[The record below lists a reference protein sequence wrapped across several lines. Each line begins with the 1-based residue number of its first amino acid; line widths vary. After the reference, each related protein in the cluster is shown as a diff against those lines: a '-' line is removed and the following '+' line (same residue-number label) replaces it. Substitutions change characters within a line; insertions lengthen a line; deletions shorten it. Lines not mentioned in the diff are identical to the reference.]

1 MLYSLAFT
9 DVKRLIGRPFSD
21 ASVKSDMK
29 LWPFKVISDSH
40 DRPKIEVSYKGRRE
54 QFAVEEISSMV
65 LRNLRETAEK
75 RLDKTVKKAVVT
87 VPAYFNHSQRQ
98 ATKNAGVLAGLD
110 VICIIS
116 EPTAAAIAYNHKEN
130 STVGKNVLIF
140 DLGGGT
146 FDVSLIKII
155 PEEKKFEVKAT
166 AGDTHLGG
174 EDFVNRMVNHFIEK
188 KKKKKDIRGSL
199 QALSKLRTACRRATV
214 KLSSEEKT
222 TVSIESL
229 NKRVDFVSEISRDTF
244 EEMNMDL
251 FKKCVELVEKC
262 LRDARMDKST
272 VHDIVLVGGFTRIP
286 KLKKLLQSFL
296 KVKEFSGNVNRE
308 KAVAYG
314 AAYQAYILTRGGNK
328 KVPDLVLSNVIPRSL
343 KLKSTASGDRLTD
356 MILICTKIP
365 TKFTVKRDFTYP
377 DKNRSFFF
385 QVYEGES
392 ECTELNNLLGTFDL
406 SGGRPTPGGKAHF
419 TASFEIDAN
428 GILKIVSAEVKT
440 TEHKINIEFTARGRL
455 RWNEI
460 KRMIR

>member
-1 MLYSLAFT
+1 M
-9 DVKRLIGRPFSD
+9 
-21 ASVKSDMK
+21 
-29 LWPFKVISDSH
+29 
-40 DRPKIEVSYKGRRE
+40 
-54 QFAVEEISSMV
+54 
-65 LRNLRETAEK
+65 
-75 RLDKTVKKAVVT
+75 
-87 VPAYFNHSQRQ
+87 
-98 ATKNAGVLAGLD
+98 
-110 VICIIS
+110 
-116 EPTAAAIAYNHKEN
+116 
-130 STVGKNVLIF
+130 
-140 DLGGGT
+140 
-146 FDVSLIKII
+146 
-155 PEEKKFEVKAT
+155 KAT

-174 EDFVNRMVNHFIEK
+174 EDFVNRMVNHFVEKK

-222 TVSIESL
+222 TISIESL

-296 KVKEFSGNVNRE
+296 KVKEFSGKVNRE
-308 KAVAYG
+308 NAVAYG

-356 MILICTKIP
+356 LILIYTKIP

-406 SGGRPTPGGKAHF
+406 SGVHPRGKAPYF

-428 GILKIVSAEVKT
+428 GILKFVSAEVKT
-440 TEHKINIEFTARGRL
+440 TEQKITIEFTARGRL
-455 RWNEI
+455 RSNEI
-460 KRMIR
+460 ERMIGRAKKYKAEGEEHKKKK